1 MDFDLPPMLLDPL
14 GPEDLV
20 PVSVERSGMI
30 SDSSI
35 VELQRTRRIL
45 EGKDPL
51 AEGGS
56 SRSGSRLMS
65 SAGLLRGSVMAQSR
79 LVSVRTAAA

>member
-1 MDFDLPPMLLDPL
+1 
-14 GPEDLV
+14 
-20 PVSVERSGMI
+20 MI

-56 SRSGSRLMS
+56 IRSGSRLMS

-79 LVSVRTAAA
+79 LFSVRTAAA